1 MHIKELLGIV
11 DHGERDRQLRRH
23 FAPYSVEM
31 DVDYAEGI
39 ALVVLLNLTLKRD
52 EVENLCDEGLAKQ
65 LLSDEG
71 HIGNCL
77 RTVRWL
83 HTHNLKYPD
92 ARVSGERLIMNAPP
106 LIPGVISSAGL
117 PMRMGWARD
126 SSDINLAKLF
136 STSFRYDG
144 DSTNLALQ
152 LVAKKKAWEQALIEL
167 GLTKQQLDIWCQQ
180 LASHLESNIIPT
192 RVSPFSKQVRFPYKS
207 HYCSVTPVVSHVLL
221 ARLQNVIN
229 EKKLNFTHIHH
240 DHPASV
246 GGLVGALGGKVAI
259 LDYPPPVSQDK
270 GRSFLQARKH
280 QLANGQ
286 SLFDRSV
293 FNDHVFIDAMTH
305 VLSRP
310 GLTRKQQRQLRLS
323 ALRYMRRKLAAWL
336 EPIIELRDEVVSRG
350 RGEPSNLLSGGLE
363 LELITQSPKMLPE
376 LMLQVAGRFHL
387 ELQNHPAGR
396 RYAFHPELIAPIKS
410 QILWLLRQLA
420 DDEENDEQHPPTSC
434 YYLHLSG
441 LTVYDASALANPYLC
456 GIPSLSALAGFCHD
470 YERRLRSLIG
480 QSVCFRGMSWFLGR
494 YSRVAG
500 KHLPEPSKL
509 AEPKSVSAIRRPG
522 LLDGRY
528 CDLSMDLII
537 EVHIPTGGSLSFTA
551 CLDLL
556 RAALPARF
564 AGGCLH
570 PPSLYEEHNWCAVYQ
585 DKRALFTVLSRLPRY
600 GCWVYPS
607 DIKPCNFGELG
618 EALALDSRL
627 RPVATGFVFLE
638 KPVERMGSIDNQH
651 VFAESAIGTALCINP
666 VEMRL
671 AGKKR
676 FFSDGFWQLS
686 DESGAILMNGQANMG
701 EMHGTL
707 HSS

>member
-1 MHIKELLGIV
+1 MHIEELLGIV
-11 DHGERDRQLRRH
+11 DRGGRDRQLRRH
-23 FAPYSVEM
+23 FAPYSAEV
-31 DVDYAEGI
+31 DVDNAEEM

-52 EVENLCDEGLAKQ
+52 RVESLCDEDLARQ
-65 LLSDEG
+65 LLNDEG
-71 HIGNCL
+71 HIMNCL

-92 ARVSGERLIMNAPP
+92 ARVSGERLIMNAPL
-106 LIPGVISSAGL
+106 LILGVISSAGL
-117 PMRMGWARD
+117 PIRMGWAHD

-136 STSFRYDG
+136 SSSFRYHG
-144 DSTNLALQ
+144 DSTNLAFQ
-152 LVAKKKAWEQALIEL
+152 LVAKNKAWEQALIGL
-167 GLTKQQLDIWCQQ
+167 GLTQQQLDIWCQQ
-180 LASHLESNIIPT
+180 LASHLGSSTIPT
-192 RVSPFSKQVRFPYKS
+192 SVSPFSKQVRFPYKG

-221 ARLQNVIN
+221 AQLQNMIN
-229 EKKLNFTHIHH
+229 EKQLNFTHIHH

-270 GRSFLQARKH
+270 GRSFSQGRKH
-280 QLANGQ
+280 RLADDL

-293 FNDHVFIDAMTH
+293 FNDNMFINAMKH

-310 GLTRKQQRQLRLS
+310 RLTRKQQRQLRLS
-323 ALRYMRRKLAAWL
+323 ALRYIRRQLATWL
-336 EPIIELRDEVVSRG
+336 GPIIELRDEVVSRG
-350 RGEPSNLLSGGLE
+350 HEEPSNLPSGGLE
-363 LELITQSPKMLPE
+363 LDLITQPQKMLPE

-387 ELQNHPAGR
+387 ELQNHSPGR
-396 RYAFHPELIAPIKS
+396 RYAFHPELMAPIKS

-420 DDEENDEQHPPTSC
+420 DDEEKNEPLPPTSC
-434 YYLHLSG
+434 YYLHLSE

-470 YERRLRSLIG
+470 YERRLQSLIG
-480 QSVCFRGMSWFLGR
+480 HSVYFRGMAWYLGR
-494 YSRVAG
+494 YSRVTG

-509 AEPKSVSAIRRPG
+509 ADPKSVSVIRRPG
-522 LLDGRY
+522 ILDGRY

-551 CLDLL
+551 CSDVL

-570 PPSLYEEHNWCAVYQ
+570 PPSLYEEHNWCTVYQ
-585 DKRALFTVLSRLPRY
+585 DTSALFTVLSRLPRY

-607 DIKPCNFGELG
+607 DAKPCDLGELS
-618 EALALDSRL
+618 ESLALDSRL

-638 KPVERMGSIDNQH
+638 KPVERMGSIENLH

-676 FFSDGFWQLS
+676 FFSDGFWQLN
-686 DESGAILMNGQANMG
+686 DANGAILMNGQTNMG
-701 EMHGTL
+701 
-707 HSS
+707 

>member
-1 MHIKELLGIV
+1 MVTIVHIEELLDIE
-11 DHGERDRQLRRH
+11 DHGERDRQLRRYL
-23 FAPYSVEM
+23 APYSAEIG
-31 DVDYAEGI
+31 VDGAEKM

-52 EVENLCDEGLAKQ
+52 RAESLCDEGLARQ

-71 HIGNCL
+71 HITNCL
-77 RTVRWL
+77 HTVRWL

-92 ARVSGERLIMNAPP
+92 ARVNGKRLIINAPP

-117 PMRMGWARD
+117 PMRMGWAHD

-136 STSFRYDG
+136 GTSFRYRD

-152 LVAKKKAWEQALIEL
+152 LVARSKTWEQALIGL
-167 GLTKQQLDIWCQQ
+167 GLTQQQLDIWYQL
-180 LASHLESNIIPT
+180 LASNLENNTFPT
-192 RVSPFSKQVRFPYKS
+192 VVSPFSKQVRFLYQGN
-207 HYCSVTPVVSHVLL
+207 YCVVTPVVSHALL
-221 ARLQNVIN
+221 AQLQNVVN
-229 EKKLNFTHIHH
+229 EKKLQCTYIHH

-246 GGLVGALGGKVAI
+246 GSLVGALGGKVAV
-259 LDYPPPVSQDK
+259 LDYPPPVSPDK
-270 GRSFLQARKH
+270 ARSFSQARKH
-280 QLANGQ
+280 RLANGQ

-293 FNDHVFIDAMTH
+293 FNDHVFIDALKH
-305 VLSRP
+305 VISRP

-323 ALRYMRRKLAAWL
+323 ALRYLRRQLAIWL
-336 EPIIELRDEVVSRG
+336 GPIIEWRDEIVSSG
-350 RGEPSNLLSGGLE
+350 RGEPGNLPSGGLE
-363 LELITQSPKMLPE
+363 LELITQPKKMLPE

-387 ELQNHPAGR
+387 ELQNHSAGR
-396 RYAFHPELIAPIKS
+396 RFAFHPALMAPIKS

-420 DDEENDEQHPPTSC
+420 DDEEKDEPHPPTSC

-470 YERRLRSLIG
+470 YERRLQSLIKQPVHFG
-480 QSVCFRGMSWFLGR
+480 GMAWYLSR
-494 YSRVAG
+494 YSRVTG

-509 AEPKSVSAIRRPG
+509 ADPKSVSGIRRPG

-528 CDLSMDLII
+528 CDLGMDLII
-537 EVHIPTGGSLSFTA
+537 EVHIPTGGSLPFTT

-556 RAALPARF
+556 RVALPARF

-570 PPSLYEEHNWCAVYQ
+570 PPSLYEEYNWCTVYQ
-585 DKRALFTVLSRLPRY
+585 DKSTLFTVLSRLPRY
-600 GCWVYPS
+600 GCWIYPS
-607 DIKPCNFGELG
+607 DADLHSFEELS
-618 EALALDSRL
+618 EALALDRRL

-638 KPVERMGSIDNQH
+638 EPVERAGSIEGQH
-651 VFAESAIGTALCINP
+651 VYAESAIGTALCINP

-676 FFSDGFWQLS
+676 FFGAGFWQLS
-686 DESGAILMNGQANMG
+686 DAKGAILMNGPANTG
-701 EMHGTL
+701 
-707 HSS
+707 